1 MDFFNW
7 ETYISNY
14 PDLKKAGI
22 KTQQQA
28 FLHYTRFGI
37 LEKRTDK
44 VKFKLEPVEVEP
56 VKIVVEVEP
65 DKIVVE
71 VEPVKIVVEVEPVK
85 IVVEA
90 EPVVEVEPI
99 VEVEVVGKPIIKP
112 EITFEFTPI
121 DPTVVEMVKKINEK
135 SKRKYNKKK

>member
-1 MDFFNW
+1 MEFFNW
-7 ETYISNY
+7 EIYISNY

-28 FLHYTRFGI
+28 FLHYTRFGL

-44 VKFKLEPVEVEP
+44 VIPVIKLEPDVKLEP
-56 VKIVVEVEP
+56 VKIVV
-65 DKIVVE
+65 KL
-71 VEPVKIVVEVEPVK
+71 
-85 IVVEA
+85 
-90 EPVVEVEPI
+90 EPVVEVVEV
-99 VEVEVVGKPIIKP
+99 VEVEVVVKP

-121 DPTVVEMVKKINEK
+121 DPTVVEMVKTINEK

>member
-7 ETYISNY
+7 EIYISNY

-28 FLHYTRFGI
+28 FLHYTRFGL

-44 VKFKLEPVEVEP
+44 VIPVIKLESVIKLEP
-56 VKIVVEVEP
+56 VKIVVEIEP
-65 DKIVVE
+65 DVKL
-71 VEPVKIVVEVEPVK
+71 EPVKIVVK
-85 IVVEA
+85 L
-90 EPVVEVEPI
+90 EPVVEVVEV
-99 VEVEVVGKPIIKP
+99 VEVEVVVKP

-121 DPTVVEMVKKINEK
+121 DPTVVEMVKTINEK

>member
-1 MDFFNW
+1 MEFFNW
-7 ETYISNY
+7 EIYISNY

-28 FLHYTRFGI
+28 FLHYTRFGL

-44 VKFKLEPVEVEP
+44 VIPVIKLESVIKLEP
-56 VKIVVEVEP
+56 VKIVVEIEP
-65 DKIVVE
+65 DVKL
-71 VEPVKIVVEVEPVK
+71 EPVKIVVK
-85 IVVEA
+85 L
-90 EPVVEVEPI
+90 EPVVEVVEV
-99 VEVEVVGKPIIKP
+99 VEVEVVVKP

-121 DPTVVEMVKKINEK
+121 DPTVVEMVKTINEK